1 MFLPVP
7 FLHVATWGEGE
18 GGRPGMKILECVPN
32 FSEGRDPNFL
42 KELEVCLK
50 QYPVKIL
57 DLSMDP
63 DHNRAVAT
71 FLGAPEAVEEAA
83 MTVASRAIELIDM
96 RQHTGRHPRM
106 GAVDVVPFVPIR
118 GMTMEEAV
126 EIARR
131 LGKAFAEKHQVPV
144 FYYEEACTTES
155 RRNLANIR
163 KGEYEGMP
171 QKLQDP
177 AWKVDAG
184 PQVFNE
190 RSGVTVVGARM
201 PLIAFNVNLHTNDL
215 DLAKK
220 IASAVRHIGGGLRY
234 VKAMGVRLDDKGIVQ
249 VSMNLVNYQKT
260 PIHRAVEL
268 IKAEAARYGVM
279 VRECELIGMVPLE
292 ALEEVVSY
300 YLQIPD
306 FNAKRII
313 EYHLLPD

>member
-1 MFLPVP
+1 MDRR
-7 FLHVATWGEGE
+7 EK
-18 GGRPGMKILECVPN
+18 GGSPGMKILQCVPN

-42 KELEVCLK
+42 KELEAALK
-50 QYPVKIL
+50 QFQVKIL

-63 DHNRAVAT
+63 DHNRTVAT
-71 FLGAPEAVEEAA
+71 FLGPPDAVEAAA
-83 MTVASRAIELIDM
+83 MAVTSRAVELIDM
-96 RQHTGRHPRM
+96 RHHTGRHPRI

-118 GMTMEEAV
+118 GMSMDEAV
-126 EIARR
+126 EIVRR
-131 LGKAFAEKHQVPV
+131 FGKAFAEKHQIPV

-155 RRNLANIR
+155 RRNLADVR

-171 QKLQDP
+171 QKLRDP
-177 AWKVDAG
+177 AWTVDAG
-184 PQVFNE
+184 PQAFNE
-190 RSGVTVVGARM
+190 KSGVTVVGARM

-220 IASAVRHIGGGLRY
+220 IANAVRHSGGGLRY

-268 IKAEAARYGVM
+268 IKAEAARYGVL
-279 VRECELIGMVPLE
+279 VRECELIGTVPLE

-313 EYHLLPD
+313 EYHLIPD